1 MNNSSLLKSN
11 RNQFLNRVFKKKIV
25 GWLFFLIALITAIL
39 YGVDKKLIVFIAFII
54 SIFTE
59 IFTGLGLLVAATPFI
74 GPFLI
79 KIVTIPIFWILNAV
93 GYIVSAIAIKKGFT
107 TELAKSRIITLAL
120 LIGIVIGYI
129 TGNIVPLK

>member
-1 MNNSSLLKSN
+1 M
-11 RNQFLNRVFKKKIV
+11 II
-25 GWLFFLIALITAIL
+25 WLFILIALITAII
-39 YGVDKKLIVFIAFII
+39 YGIDKKIILFIAFIF
-54 SIFTE
+54 SVFTE
-59 IFTGLGLLVAATPFI
+59 IFTGFSFFVAAIPFI

-79 KIVTIPIFWILNAV
+79 KVVTIPIFWILNAF
-93 GYIVSAIAIKKGFT
+93 GYIISAVAIKKGFT